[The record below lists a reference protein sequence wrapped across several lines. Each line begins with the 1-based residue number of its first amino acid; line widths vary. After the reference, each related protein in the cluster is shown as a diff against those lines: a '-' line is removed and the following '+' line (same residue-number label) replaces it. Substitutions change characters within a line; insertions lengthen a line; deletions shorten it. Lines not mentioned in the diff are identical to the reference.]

1 MADRFHFNPDTG
13 RTGKCAA
20 QMKCRFGQSDDQH
33 GATREEAR
41 ANYEKTMES
50 ELFAN
55 TSSKTAGKTDEE
67 IRETLVTRQ
76 YYPNG
81 NYSNYWK
88 SRNAEAAAARV
99 FLEDRG
105 IDTSYINSDTLTR
118 TTFLALNRDGTRAVK
133 GFTNRDRA
141 EQEGYTNILH
151 QNDYTGKA
159 QELADGADRKTL
171 DRMAEILDKENSW
184 SYTKFHR
191 KFNRY
196 SKEELDDER
205 ANFMGNYGYLPGD
218 LVEERGVT
226 EEHIDSEEID
236 GRGFMTLKIPGG
248 SETTMSTELARRE
261 LEAIEERRSN
271 SRRAYGW

>member
-1 MADRFHFNPDTG
+1 MAGRFHFNPATG

-20 QMKCRFGQSDDQH
+20 QVQCRFGQSDDQH

-41 ANYEKTMES
+41 ANYERAMEG

-55 TSSKTAGKTDEE
+55 TSSKTAGKGDEE
-67 IRETLVTRQ
+67 VRETLVARQ

-88 SRNAEAAAARV
+88 SKNAEAAATRV
-99 FLEDRG
+99 LLEDRG
-105 IDTSYINSDTLTR
+105 IATSYMNSDELTR
-118 TTFLALNRDGTRAVK
+118 STWIALNRDGTRAVK
-133 GFTNRDRA
+133 GFSNRDYA
-141 EQEGYTNILH
+141 EQEGYHHIIH
-151 QNDYTGKA
+151 RPDYTSAA
-159 QELADGADRKTL
+159 QKLADGADRRTL
-171 DRMAEILDKENSW
+171 DRMAEILEKENSW
-184 SYTKFHR
+184 NYTKFHR

-196 SKEELDDER
+196 SEEELNEER

-236 GRGFMTLKIPGG
+236 GRGFIVLKIPGG

-261 LEAIEERRSN
+261 LAAIEERRSN
-271 SRRAYGW
+271 SRRGYGW

>member
-20 QMKCRFGQSDDQH
+20 QVQCRFNQSDDQH

-41 ANYEKTMES
+41 ANYEKTMEG

-55 TSSKTAGKTDEE
+55 TSSKTAGKSDEE
-67 IRETLVTRQ
+67 VRETLVTRQ

-88 SRNAEAAAARV
+88 SHNAEAAATRV
-99 FLEDRG
+99 LLEDQG
-105 IDTSYINSDTLTR
+105 IDSSYIPSTVLVRGTW
-118 TTFLALNRDGTRAVK
+118 LALNRDGTRIVK
-133 GFTNRDRA
+133 DFSNRDHA
-141 EQEGYTNILH
+141 EQEGYTRLIH
-151 QNDYTGKA
+151 RPDYTSKA
-159 QELADGADRKTL
+159 QKLADGADRKTL
-171 DRMAEILDKENSW
+171 DRMAEILDRENSY
-184 SYTKFHR
+184 SYTKYHR

-196 SKEELDDER
+196 SEEELNSER
-205 ANFMGNYGYLPGD
+205 ANFMSNYGYEPGD
-218 LVEERGVT
+218 LVEECGVT
-226 EEHIDSEEID
+226 EEQIDSEEID

-261 LEAIEERRSN
+261 LEAIEERRRN
-271 SRRAYGW
+271 SRRGYGW